1 MTEKPKSKDESSS
14 QGNGGGNKLDY
25 TRYLR
30 MMQET
35 LDKSGGKKTVNR
47 FETEHGKEEEEINS
61 TQLNQDTI
69 VRDLKEKRRNPI
81 VGLCRRMAQRRNCK

>member
-35 LDKSGGKKTVNR
+35 LDKSGEKKTVNR
-47 FETEHGKEEEEINS
+47 FETEHGKEEKKKSTPHNS
-61 TQLNQDTI
+61 IKTQLSEI
-69 VRDLKEKRRNPI
+69 
-81 VGLCRRMAQRRNCK
+81 